1 MPAIVYHTSNASD
14 ISTCRSKERQ
24 RLNPKQTQS
33 DVVQKVVRMY
43 TDGACRGN
51 PGPGGW
57 GVVLCYGER
66 EKHIHGYHED
76 TTNNRMELMAAIR
89 GLEALKRRCR
99 VVLTTDSTYVSKGI
113 TVWLVDWK
121 KRGWIKKD
129 RQPVANADLWKR
141 LDAVCQQHD
150 IEWKWVKGHAGHAL
164 NESADHLAT
173 EAVRL
178 GLLGELLPEEGKEV
192 VRDPVEV

>member
-1 MPAIVYHTSNASD
+1 MDHM
-14 ISTCRSKERQ
+14 
-24 RLNPKQTQS
+24 QTQP
-33 DVVQKVVRMY
+33 DVVSKVVRMY

-57 GVVLCYGER
+57 GVVLCYGEH
-66 EKHIHGYHED
+66 EKQIHGYHVD

-89 GLEALKRRCR
+89 GLEALKRRCK
-99 VVLTTDSTYVSKGI
+99 VILTTDSTYVSKGI
-113 TVWLVDWK
+113 TLWLADWK
-121 KRGWIKKD
+121 RRGWIKKD

-178 GLLGELLPEEGKEV
+178 GLLGELLPVEGDVSCE
-192 VRDPVEV
+192 PT